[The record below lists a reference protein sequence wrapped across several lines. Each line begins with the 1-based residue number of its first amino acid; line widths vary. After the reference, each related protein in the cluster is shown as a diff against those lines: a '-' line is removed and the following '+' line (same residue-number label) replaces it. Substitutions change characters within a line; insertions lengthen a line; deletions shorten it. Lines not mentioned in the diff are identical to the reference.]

1 MNGKKMWY
9 IHKVPFSFKTEEH
22 PATCYSKDESQDIA
36 LSEISQA
43 QKENG
48 TRSHLYVDSKTV
60 EFIG

>member
-1 MNGKKMWY
+1 MERKCGIFIKYHLALKQKNILPHAAVRMNL
-9 IHKVPFSFKTEEH
+9 
-22 PATCYSKDESQDIA
+22 KDIT

-48 TRSHLYVDSKTV
+48 TRSHLYVDSKTL